1 MVGTLPRS
9 LRATRGGYEDPDAHK
24 NVYGIPGEIG
34 DNLFGR
40 VVPEPIAEEQIM
52 EGFLFAAEGELS
64 VGDNVTQE
72 VAGIEGKD
80 GAEDGDPE
88 RVSGKFRVV

>member
-1 MVGTLPRS
+1 MVRGI
-9 LRATRGGYEDPDAHK
+9 RARGAYEPPEDGGEDPDAHK

-72 VAGIEGKD
+72 VVE
-80 GAEDGDPE
+80 
-88 RVSGKFRVV
+88 V

>member
-1 MVGTLPRS
+1 MVRGIPRPAVPMSHQRMVG
-9 LRATRGGYEDPDAHK
+9 EDPDAHK

-72 VAGIEGKD
+72 VVE
-80 GAEDGDPE
+80 
-88 RVSGKFRVV
+88 V